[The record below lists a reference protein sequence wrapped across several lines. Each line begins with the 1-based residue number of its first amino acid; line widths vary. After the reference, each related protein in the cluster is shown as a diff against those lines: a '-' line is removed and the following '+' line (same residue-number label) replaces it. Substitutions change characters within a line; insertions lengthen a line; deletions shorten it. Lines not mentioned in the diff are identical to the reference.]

1 MDLPEKPVGNL
12 RTGFT
17 TGTSATAASVAAV
30 LSIINQKK
38 IKSVDVLLP
47 KKSRIRTV
55 IVDGTVGTPPPELE
69 IVEKLKIN
77 INSCFYAKNQ
87 AQCSVIKDAGDDP
100 DVTHGAEIVVAVEL
114 TSKLN
119 SIEIDGGEG
128 VGRVTKPGIGLD
140 IGQAAINP
148 TPRKMIIE
156 NLTEVGKEILEH
168 GGIKVTISVP
178 KGKELGPKT
187 DNPRI
192 GIVGGISILGTSGI
206 VMPYSTASWAAS
218 VRQQLDVVLSMG
230 DDTVVL
236 TTGGRS
242 EDFARDIFDLPD
254 HSFIQFGD
262 FSGHVISQC
271 AKKGISKAYVG
282 GFIGKFA
289 KMATGVKQ
297 THVKGSK
304 VDMNFLSEL
313 AKKCKA
319 NEDVVQQI
327 KYANTAREVQEIIF
341 FHEIEGF
348 FDLICSE
355 VHKQMRSHS
364 ENKIPIEIILFN
376 FDGNVLARYPK
387 Q

>member
-17 TGTSATAASVAAV
+17 TGTSAAAASVAAV

-38 IKSVDVLLP
+38 TESVDVLLP
-47 KKSRIRTV
+47 KKSRI
-55 IVDGTVGTPPPELE
+55 
-69 IVEKLKIN
+69 KIN
-77 INSCFYAKNQ
+77 INSCEFEKNK
-87 AQCSVIKDAGDDP
+87 AHCSVIKDAGDDP
-100 DVTHGAEIVVAVEL
+100 DVTHGAEIVVDLEL
-114 TSKLN
+114 TPNPN

-156 NLTEVGKEILEH
+156 NLTEVGKEILEKN
-168 GGIKVTISVP
+168 GIKVIISVP

-192 GIVGGISILGTSGI
+192 GIVDGISILGTSGI
-206 VMPYSTASWAAS
+206 VMPYSTASFAAAI
-218 VRQQLDVVLSMG
+218 RQQLDVVLSMG
-230 DDTVVL
+230 DNTVVL

-242 EDFARDIFDLPD
+242 EDFARNVFDLPD
-254 HSFIQFGD
+254 HSFVQFGD
-262 FSGHVISQC
+262 FSGYTISQC
-271 AKKGISKAYVG
+271 AKKGMSKAHVG

-304 VDMNFLSEL
+304 VNMDFLSEL

-319 NEDVVQQI
+319 DEDVVQKI
-327 KYANTAREVQEIIF
+327 KNANTARNVQEIIL
-341 FHEIEGF
+341 ENNIDGF

-355 VHKQMRSHS
+355 VYKQMRGHS

-376 FDGNVLARYPK
+376 FDGNILARYPK

>member
-1 MDLPEKPVGNL
+1 MDQAEKPEGKN

-17 TGTSATAASVAAV
+17 TGTSATAASMACI

-38 IKSVDVLLP
+38 IETVDVLLP
-47 KKSRIRTV
+47 KKSRI
-55 IVDGTVGTPPPELE
+55 
-69 IVEKLKIN
+69 KIN
-77 INSCFYAKNQ
+77 INSCEFEKNN
-87 AQCSVIKDAGDDP
+87 ARCSVIKDGGDDP
-100 DVTHGAEIVVAVEL
+100 DVTHGAEIIVDLEL
-114 TSKLN
+114 TSKTN
-119 SIEIDGGEG
+119 SIEIDGGDG
-128 VGRVTKPGIGLD
+128 VGRVTKPGIGLE

-156 NLTEVGKEILEH
+156 NLTEVGKGVLEKN
-168 GGIKVTISVP
+168 GVRIVISVP

-206 VMPYSTASWAAS
+206 VIPYSTASFAAAI
-218 VRQQLDVVLSMG
+218 RQQLDVMLSMG
-230 DDTVVL
+230 DSAVVL

-242 EDFARDIFDLPD
+242 EDFARKIFDLPD
-254 HSFIQFGD
+254 HSFVQFGD
-262 FSGHVISQC
+262 FSGYTISQC
-271 AKKGISKAYVG
+271 AKKGMNEAHVC
-282 GFIGKFA
+282 GFIGKFD

-313 AKKCKA
+313 AKQCNADKDIIEK
-319 NEDVVQQI
+319 I
-327 KYANTAREVQEIIF
+327 KNANTARNVQEIIL
-341 FHEIEGF
+341 ENNIDGF

-355 VHKQMRSHS
+355 VHKQMKSHS

-376 FDGNVLARYPK
+376 FDGSVLARYPK

>member
-1 MDLPEKPVGNL
+1 MDLEEKPKGKL

-17 TGTSATAASVAAV
+17 TGTSATAASTAAI
-30 LSIINQKK
+30 LSIINQKR
-38 IKSVDVLLP
+38 IESVDVLLP
-47 KKSRIRTV
+47 KRDRI
-55 IVDGTVGTPPPELE
+55 
-69 IVEKLKIN
+69 KIS
-77 INSCFYAKNQ
+77 INACKFDKNK
-87 AQCSVIKDAGDDP
+87 ACCSVIKDGGDDP
-100 DVTHGAEIVVAVEL
+100 DVTHGAEIVVDLEL
-114 TSKLN
+114 TSKPK
-119 SIEIDGGEG
+119 SIEIDGGKG

-140 IGQAAINP
+140 VGQAAINQ
-148 TPRKMIIE
+148 TPRKMIME
-156 NLTEVGKEILEH
+156 NLTLAGKKILEKN
-168 GGIKVTISVP
+168 GIKVVISVP

-192 GIVGGISILGTSGI
+192 GIVNGISILGTSGI
-206 VMPYSTASWAAS
+206 VMPYSTASFAAAI
-218 VRQQLDVVLSMG
+218 RLQLDVVLSMG

-242 EDFARDIFDLPD
+242 EDFARNVFDLPD
-254 HSFIQFGD
+254 HSFVQFGD
-262 FSGHVISQC
+262 FSGYTISQC
-271 AKKGISKAYVG
+271 AKKGMSKAHVG

-304 VDMNFLSEL
+304 VNMDFLSEL

-319 NEDVVQQI
+319 DEDVVQKI
-327 KYANTAREVQEIIF
+327 KNANTARNVQEIIL
-341 FHEIEGF
+341 ENNIDGF

-355 VHKQMRSHS
+355 VYKQMRGHS

>member
-1 MDLPEKPVGNL
+1 MDLPKQPTGKL

-17 TGTSATAASVAAV
+17 TGTSATAASIAGI
-30 LSIINQKK
+30 LSILNQKK

-47 KKSRIRTV
+47 KKDKI
-55 IVDGTVGTPPPELE
+55 
-69 IVEKLKIN
+69 KIN
-77 INSCFYAKNQ
+77 INSCEFGKNH
-87 AQCSVIKDAGDDP
+87 ARCSVIKDGGDDP
-100 DVTHGAEIVVAVEL
+100 DVTHGAEIVVDLEL
-114 TSKLN
+114 TSN
-119 SIEIDGGEG
+119 QNTIEIDGGEG
-128 VGRVTKPGIGLD
+128 VGRVTKPGIGLE

-156 NLTEVGKEILEH
+156 NLTEVGKEILEKN
-168 GGIKVTISVP
+168 GIKVMILVP

-192 GIVGGISILGTSGI
+192 GIVNGISILGTSGI
-206 VMPYSTASWAAS
+206 VMPYSTASFAAAI
-218 VRQQLDVVLSMG
+218 RQQIDVVLSMG

-242 EDFARDIFDLPD
+242 EDFAREIFDLPD
-254 HSFIQFGD
+254 HSFVQFGD
-262 FSGHVISQC
+262 FSGYTISQC
-271 AKKGISKAYVG
+271 AKKGMGKAYVG

-304 VDMNFLSEL
+304 VDMVFLSEL
-313 AKKCKA
+313 AKKCDA
-319 NEDVVQQI
+319 NEGVIQKI
-327 KYANTAREVQEIIF
+327 KNANTARNVQEIIL
-341 FHEIEGF
+341 ENNISGF

-355 VHKQMRSHS
+355 VYKQMRGHS

-376 FDGNVLARYPK
+376 FDGNVLARHPK

>member
-1 MDLPEKPVGNL
+1 VDLPEKPVGNF

-38 IKSVDVLLP
+38 IESVDVLLP
-47 KKSRIRTV
+47 KKSRI
-55 IVDGTVGTPPPELE
+55 
-69 IVEKLKIN
+69 KIN
-77 INSCFYAKNQ
+77 INSCEFEKNK
-87 AQCSVIKDAGDDP
+87 AHCSVIKDAGDDP
-100 DVTHGAEIVVAVEL
+100 DVTHGAEIVVDLEL
-114 TSKLN
+114 TSKPN

-156 NLTEVGKEILEH
+156 NLTEVSKEILEKN
-168 GGIKVTISVP
+168 GIRVIISVP

-192 GIVGGISILGTSGI
+192 GIVDGISILGTSGI
-206 VMPYSTASWAAS
+206 VMPFSTASWAAS

-230 DDTVVL
+230 DNTVVL

-242 EDFARDIFDLPD
+242 EDFARNVFDLPD
-254 HSFIQFGD
+254 HSFVQVGD
-262 FSGHVISQC
+262 FSGHAISQC
-271 AKKGISKAYVG
+271 AKKGISKAHVG

-304 VDMNFLSEL
+304 VNMDFLSEL

-319 NEDVVQQI
+319 DDDVVQKI
-327 KYANTAREVQEIIF
+327 KNANTARNVQEIIF
-341 FHEIEGF
+341 ENNIDGF

-355 VHKQMRSHS
+355 VYKQMRDHS
-364 ENKIPIEIILFN
+364 ESKLPIEIILFN
-376 FDGNVLARYPK
+376 FDGNILARYPK